1 MKFVFNHVNINITD
15 IDRSVD
21 FYQKALGLRVERQKK
36 AADGSFILTFMEDG
50 VSGARI
56 EMTWLR
62 DHQSSYNLGDNETH
76 LAFFVEEYEAAHDF
90 HQDMGVIC
98 YENPTMDLYFITD
111 PDGYWIEILKP
122 R

>member
-1 MKFVFNHVNINITD
+1 MEFIFNHVNINITD

-21 FYQKALGLRVERQKK
+21 FYQKALGMRVERQKK
-36 AADGSFILTFMEDG
+36 APDGSFILTFMEDG
-50 VSGARI
+50 KSGSRI

-62 DHQSSYNLGDNETH
+62 DHQNPYNLGDNETH
-76 LAFFVEEYEAAHDF
+76 LAFFVEDYEEAHEF
-90 HQDMGVIC
+90 HKDMGVIC
-98 YENPTMDLYFITD
+98 HENPAMNLYFISD

>member
-1 MKFVFNHVNINITD
+1 MEFIFNHVNINITD
-15 IDRSVD
+15 IDRSVE

-50 VSGARI
+50 KSGARL

-62 DHQSSYNLGDNETH
+62 NHQGPYDLGENENH
-76 LAFFVEEYEAAHDF
+76 LAFFVEDYEKAHEF
-90 HQDMGVIC
+90 HQNMGIIC
-98 YENPTMDLYFITD
+98 YENPAMNLYFISD